1 MQSQMKHI
9 YRSLNRLKMLQFM
22 SCALTKCA
30 LLKEHSRRKRNGLSK
45 LWEKTHL
52 NCVAVCTIEQMQFH

>member
-1 MQSQMKHI
+1 
-9 YRSLNRLKMLQFM
+9 M

-45 LWEKTHL
+45 LWEKTYL
-52 NCVAVCTIEQMQFH
+52 NCVAHNRANAISLKHNCNQLEVKVMETLTLMKK